1 MHYQWLV
8 FDADNTLLDFNRST
22 RIAFFETIQAIGL
35 LPSDAHFDIYH
46 RINLACWTDLE
57 AGRITPDELKLLRF
71 SRFLEYLDLN
81 QADPAEMNTRYFEVL
96 IRSTFLVD
104 GALEILKALSA
115 QGYPMAVATNGLAE
129 VQRHRLAE
137 ARLDHFFRDIF
148 VSEEIGYFKPHPG
161 FFRVASSRLQI
172 RPDDRVLMIG
182 DSLHSDI
189 EGARSAGWDTCWF
202 NPDQAPAPEPESPD
216 FVIQRLDQL
225 LEILR

>member
-22 RIAFFETIQAIGL
+22 RIAFSETIQAIGL
-35 LPSDAHFDIYH
+35 HPSDAHFEIYH

-57 AGRITPDELKLLRF
+57 AGRITADELKLLRF
-71 SRFLEYLDLN
+71 SRLLDHLGLN
-81 QADPAEMNTRYFEVL
+81 HADPAEMNARYFEVL
-96 IRSTFLVD
+96 IRSTFRVD
-104 GALEILKALSA
+104 GALEILEALSTR
-115 QGYPMAVATNGLAE
+115 GVPMAVATNGLAE

-137 ARLDHFFRDIF
+137 ARLDHFFREIF

-161 FFRVASSRLQI
+161 FFRVATSRLRI
-172 RPDDRVLMIG
+172 RPKDRVLMIG

-189 EGARSAGWDTCWF
+189 EGARIAGWDTCWF
-202 NPDQAPAPEPESPD
+202 NPDQAPVPQLPGPD